1 MTSEAAARANLIV
14 GGLALLLAIC
24 LLVLPWFDISVA
36 AGPFTIS
43 ATYSATSAP
52 DGWLGILAFIA
63 ALLIV
68 ADVAV
73 ERFSP
78 ETKLPTIGG
87 TRADTRFILGV
98 VVAAFLALKFLFHVH
113 FDLFGWG
120 FYLDVILTGALLFC
134 AAQARNVAAGRAAPR
149 SRSAGAGG
157 STRRR

>member
-1 MTSEAAARANLIV
+1 MTSEAAARAQVIV
-14 GGLALLLAIC
+14 AGLALVLAIC
-24 LLVLPWFDISVA
+24 LLVLPWFDISVD

-43 ATYSATSAP
+43 ASYSATSAP

-78 ETKLPTIGG
+78 QTNVPTIGG
-87 TRADTRFILGV
+87 TRADTRFILAV
-98 VVAAFLALKFLFHVH
+98 VAAAFLALKFLFHVH

-120 FYLDVILTGALLFC
+120 FYLDVILTAALVFF
-134 AAQARNVAAGRAAPR
+134 AAQARNVASGRGSTR

-157 STRRR
+157 ATDRR